1 MPINEKNILSILAIF
16 SISITVLAGCTKK
29 ISSEEAVSIS
39 IKAYI
44 YNKET
49 DMLQKAFSENETNL
63 AQKDRDNFSTS
74 LKEQFKLSTAY
85 DKKIDEL
92 YKIYQINLKRYT
104 KFSTEVLYE
113 KQNKA
118 SVKVTV
124 TGLKELDLDNLEA
137 EIPKKLEANPDLIK
151 ADISEEETQQTI
163 NQLAFEIFPEKIK
176 ANTET
181 KNAVTISIYL
191 KEHPDDKN
199 AWVIQDENNIF
210 KKLSYAFGV

>member
-1 MPINEKNILSILAIF
+1 MKKNILLILAIF

-29 ISSEEAVSIS
+29 ISSEEAVSS
-39 IKAYI
+39 YIKAYI

-92 YKIYQINLKRYT
+92 YKIYQMNLKRYT

-137 EIPKKLEANPDLIK
+137 EISKKLEANPDLIK
-151 ADISEEETQQTI
+151 ADISEEETQKTI
-163 NQLAFEIFPEKIK
+163 DQLAFEIFSEKIK

-191 KEHPDDKN
+191 KENPDDKN